1 MLARTPFKAAE
12 RIRAEAK
19 RLNRARKE
27 ALRDRIAAMMREV
40 EPTPFAVEGPC
51 RAGIRSSLCLQGWKW
66 ADADMAA
73 AEIVTWALR
82 IVGAARPTWEQ
93 GQPEYTQPGA
103 IAVRRD
109 NCIRCNKPL
118 PDGHYKFCCLICAKA
133 WHDHK
138 RQERF
143 ADEMAA
149 AARAK
154 AAAWREQ
161 LPPRACQC
169 CGGMFKPTPKQKYC
183 SVRCAGKINGGKN
196 DFNRRLTG

>member
-73 AEIVTWALR
+73 AEIVTGALR
-82 IVGAARPTWEQ
+82 IVGAARPTWYQ

-103 IAVRRD
+103 LPVQRD
-109 NCIRCNKPL
+109 TCKRCLGPL
-118 PDGHYKFCCLICAKA
+118 PEGYWVFCSAECRKWHHGERYQRAHCEEIQAYGRA
-133 WHDHK
+133 W
-138 RQERF
+138 R
-143 ADEMAA
+143 
-149 AARAK
+149 AARRK
-154 AAAWREQ
+154 AAR
-161 LPPRACQC
+161 
-169 CGGMFKPTPKQKYC
+169 CG
-183 SVRCAGKINGGKN
+183 
-196 DFNRRLTG
+196 